1 LARRSAAADDR
12 IRQRAVEKQGCHEGF
27 LTLGDLRRGLD
38 DEPDER
44 GVMVTGA
51 KQRVMPE
58 VVAVAFS

>member
-1 LARRSAAADDR
+1 
-12 IRQRAVEKQGCHEGF
+12 